1 MVYLTYRFNKFKNI
15 MGKRNLLLLLAFFAT
30 GFCLAQET
38 DSQFD
43 PNSLLRIP
51 KYEQLY
57 KVKVW
62 RSIDLREKQ
71 NKGFF
76 AKGNELSGLI
86 LKAVKSGEIAD
97 VFLTDSLTAKMDKA
111 TFQTNLISQAG
122 QTFPIWDPAVD
133 FYSNDPITHN
143 GKNYMAL
150 VDSKGKNPETSKDE
164 WQVTTAG
171 QAAEYLPNEIFQL
184 TLVEDMI
191 FDKRRSRLYYDMLAV
206 KLSAF
211 DQNTSTFKLIGCF
224 RFKDIEKMFRN
235 HPDEAIWFNRYNTA
249 ENKNYADAFL
259 LRLFH
264 GTIDMVENP
273 DGDRIFD
280 IYPTSHKEGVWATE
294 WEEMKMM
301 EREHN
306 LWEY

>member
-1 MVYLTYRFNKFKNI
+1 
-15 MGKRNLLLLLAFFAT
+15 MGKRNFLLLLLAFISIGAW
-30 GFCLAQET
+30 AQET
-38 DSQFD
+38 DGQFN

-57 KVKVW
+57 KARVW

-76 AKGNELSGLI
+76 AKGNELSKLI
-86 LKAVKSGEIAD
+86 VDAVKSGEIAD
-97 VFLTDSLTAKMDKA
+97 VYEKDSLTNKLSKDVFMAG
-111 TFQTNLISQAG
+111 LVSQQG
-122 QTFPIWDPAVD
+122 QTFSNWDPALD
-133 FYSNDPITHN
+133 NYSGDNVTYN
-143 GKNYMAL
+143 GKNYTAL
-150 VDSKGKNPETSKDE
+150 ADSKGKNPETSPDE
-164 WQVTTAG
+164 WQVTNAG
-171 QAAEYLPNEIFQL
+171 KASLYLAEQIYQL
-184 TLVEDMI
+184 TLVEDVI
-191 FDKRRSRLYYDMLAV
+191 FDKRRSRLYYDMIAV
-206 KLSAF
+206 KLEAF
-211 DQNTSTFKLIGCF
+211 DDNTSTFKPIGW
-224 RFKDIEKMFRN
+224 FKYMDIEKVFRN

-264 GTIDMVENP
+264 GTIDKVENP
-273 DGDRIFD
+273 DDNRIFD
-280 IYPTSHKEGVWATE
+280 IYPNSRKEGVWATE

>member
-1 MVYLTYRFNKFKNI
+1 MR
-15 MGKRNLLLLLAFFAT
+15 KRNFLLLLLAFISM
-30 GFCLAQET
+30 GVWAQET
-38 DSQFD
+38 DGQFN

-57 KVKVW
+57 KARVW
-62 RSIDLREKQ
+62 RSIDLHEKQ

-76 AKGNELSGLI
+76 AKGNEVSGLI
-86 LKAVKSGEIAD
+86 VDAVKSGEIAD
-97 VFLTDSLTAKMDKA
+97 VYVSDSLSTKMAKDVFMA
-111 TFQTNLISQAG
+111 GLVSQQG
-122 QTFPIWDPAVD
+122 QTFPNWDPAAD
-133 FYSNDPITHN
+133 FYANDPITYN

-150 VDSKGKNPETSKDE
+150 VDSKGKNPETSTDE
-164 WQVTTAG
+164 WQATTAG
-171 QAAEYLPNEIFQL
+171 QAALFLADQINRM
-184 TLVEDMI
+184 TLMEDVI
-191 FDKRRSRLYYDMLAV
+191 FDKRRSRLYYDMIAV
-206 KLSAF
+206 KLEAF
-211 DQNTSTFKLIGCF
+211 DDNTNTFKLIGW
-224 RFKDIEKMFRN
+224 FKYIDIEKVFRN

-264 GTIDMVENP
+264 GTIDKVENP
-273 DGDRIFD
+273 DDNRIFD
-280 IYPTSHKEGVWATE
+280 IYPNSHKEGVWATE

>member
-1 MVYLTYRFNKFKNI
+1 MR
-15 MGKRNLLLLLAFFAT
+15 KRNFLLLLLAFISM
-30 GFCLAQET
+30 GVWAQET
-38 DSQFD
+38 DGQFN

-57 KVKVW
+57 KARVW

-76 AKGNELSGLI
+76 AKGNEVSGLI
-86 LKAVKSGEIAD
+86 VDAVKSGEIAD
-97 VFLTDSLTAKMDKA
+97 VYVSDSLSTKMAKDVFMA
-111 TFQTNLISQAG
+111 GLVSQQG
-122 QTFPIWDPAVD
+122 QTFPNWDPAAD
-133 FYSNDPITHN
+133 FYANDPITYN

-150 VDSKGKNPETSKDE
+150 VDSKGKNPETSTDE
-164 WQVTTAG
+164 WQATTAG
-171 QAAEYLPNEIFQL
+171 QAALFLADQINRM
-184 TLVEDMI
+184 TLMEDVI
-191 FDKRRSRLYYDMLAV
+191 FDKRRSRLYYDMIAV
-206 KLSAF
+206 KLEAF
-211 DQNTSTFKLIGCF
+211 DDNTNTFKLIGW
-224 RFKDIEKMFRN
+224 FKYIDIEKVFRN

-264 GTIDMVENP
+264 GTIDKVENP
-273 DGDRIFD
+273 DDNRIFD
-280 IYPTSHKEGVWATE
+280 IYPNSHKEGVWATE

>member
-1 MVYLTYRFNKFKNI
+1 
-15 MGKRNLLLLLAFFAT
+15 MGKRNFLLLLAFLTT
-30 GFCLAQET
+30 GFAFAQET
-38 DSQFD
+38 EGQFD

-62 RSIDLREKQ
+62 RTIDLREKQ

-76 AKGNELSGLI
+76 AVGNELSKLI
-86 LKAVKSGEIAD
+86 INGVNSGEIAD
-97 VFLTDSLTAKMDKA
+97 IYEKDSLTGKIDKA
-111 TFQTNLISQAG
+111 TFQTNMISQAG

-133 FYSNDPITHN
+133 NYTGDNITHN
-143 GKNYMAL
+143 GKNYTAL
-150 VDSKGKNPETSKDE
+150 ADSKGKNPETSPDE
-164 WQVTTAG
+164 WQATSAG
-171 QAAEYLPNEIFQL
+171 KATVFLANEIYQL
-184 TLVEDMI
+184 TLVEDII
-191 FDKRRSRLYYDMLAV
+191 FDKRRSRLYYDMLAMR
-206 KLSAF
+206 LEAF
-211 DQNTSTFKLIGCF
+211 DQNTSTYKLIGW
-224 RFKDIEKMFRN
+224 FKYKDLEKLFRN

-264 GTIDMVENP
+264 GTIDKVENP
-273 DGDRIFD
+273 DDNRIFD
-280 IYPTSHKEGVWATE
+280 IYSTSHKEGVWATE

>member
-1 MVYLTYRFNKFKNI
+1 MV
-15 MGKRNLLLLLAFFAT
+15 LLALLSIT
-30 GFCLAQET
+30 TSWAQET
-38 DSQFD
+38 DGQIN

-57 KVKVW
+57 KAKVW
-62 RSIDLREKQ
+62 RKIDLKEKQ

-76 AKGNELSGLI
+76 ARGNEISGLI
-86 LKAVKSGEIAD
+86 VKAVKSGEIAD
-97 VFLTDSLTAKMDKA
+97 VYLSDSLTSKMDKA
-111 TFQTNLISQAG
+111 AFQTNLVSQAG
-122 QTFPIWDPAVD
+122 QTFPTWDPAID
-133 FYSNDPITHN
+133 SYSGDNVTFN
-143 GKNYMAL
+143 GKNYTAL
-150 VDSKGKNPETSKDE
+150 TDSKGKNPETSPDE
-164 WQVTTAG
+164 WQKTSAG
-171 QAAEYLPNEIFQL
+171 MASEYLSDEIYQM
-184 TLVEDMI
+184 TLVEDVI
-191 FDKRRSRLYYDMLAV
+191 FDKRRSRLYYDMLAI
-206 KLSAF
+206 KLEAF

-224 RFKDIEKMFRN
+224 KYKDLEKMFRN

-273 DGDRIFD
+273 DGNRIAD
-280 IYPTSHKEGVWATE
+280 IYPNNYKEGVWATE